1 MKLFDN
7 KFVDSVFTEEEINK
21 LRIKYLEI
29 CARIRNSEEYSTEDA
44 EYLIDEITRIGDT
57 LLEPHEPYLLINFY
71 ELVYELLD

>member
-7 KFVDSVFTEEEINK
+7 KFVGSVFTQDEINK

-29 CARIRNSEEYSTEDA
+29 CARIRNSEQYSTEDA

-57 LLEPHEPYLLINFY
+57 LFEPRQPSLVINFY